1 MQQWLPMHPPS
12 HLRPRGTFSVFTKG
26 KQKLQGPF
34 HVNEQRFSL
43 YNDTSIIKHPLSPI
57 QNNGCAHAVIIHPLT
72 PYITLNLMILRY
84 PYVFCSYPLEV
95 IVFAFI
101 DHQFHRYGITFRA
114 IFPCLFGCN
123 FIFYPQ
129 NHKNKI
135 LLNGILPDH
144 YTLRISKELAY
155 GKYFFLVLK
164 VALRNHINFDAYFEP
179 LSNNYKTLCY

>member
-1 MQQWLPMHPPS
+1 MEYGLKYTVVPLLYDHPWGWP
-12 HLRPRGTFSVFTKG
+12 LMRDILNIILQVLIFTLSVCKRRH
-26 KQKLQGPF
+26 Q
-34 HVNEQRFSL
+34 NSL
-43 YNDTSIIKHPLSPI
+43 
-57 QNNGCAHAVIIHPLT
+57 PLT
-72 PYITLNLMILRY
+72 TNFSQKFTQP
-84 PYVFCSYPLEV
+84 SK
-95 IVFAFI
+95 
-101 DHQFHRYGITFRA
+101 HQFHRYGITFRA

-135 LLNGILPDH
+135 LLNRILPDH

-179 LSNNYKTLCY
+179 LSNNYKTL